1 MSEVNQSKTD
11 VAGIAPQ
18 PDSELLRL
26 CGEFLK
32 LEAAWRRFSAAEAA
46 IRDENSRKSEPVR
59 SEFAAMLDGTYD
71 QTLEKIA
78 ELPALTP
85 EGWRA
90 KAAVLRA
97 FYYGD
102 DPPPL
107 DYPID
112 RVAWSLICDISGRR
126 LIDA

>member
-1 MSEVNQSKTD
+1 MSEVIQYKTD
-11 VAGIAPQ
+11 VAGTAAE

-32 LEAAWRRFSAAEAA
+32 LEAAWRRSSAADAA
-46 IRDENSRKSEPVR
+46 VRDESSPKPEPLCP
-59 SEFAAMLDGTYD
+59 EFAAMSDGTYD

-85 EGWRA
+85 KGWRA

-97 FYYGD
+97 SYDGD

-112 RVAWSLICDISGRR
+112 RVAWSLIRDVSRN
-126 LIDA
+126 A